1 MLNRDV
7 DICDAAPSR
16 SLNQSTSRS
25 VDSTSIRLSTQHLA
39 WKLEMRLLLRNNPI
53 SLSEHREK
61 LVLRLAKR

>member
-16 SLNQSTSRS
+16 PHNQSTSQS
-25 VDSTSIRLSTQHLA
+25 VGSTSIRLSTQHLA
-39 WKLEMRLLLRNNPI
+39 WKLETRLLLRNNPI